1 VIHSYEIAITY
12 GAISIFLLQFRN
24 SNFKA
29 KDIEFDNIAIF
40 LEIKI

>member
-1 VIHSYEIAITY
+1 VIYSYEIAITY
-12 GAISIFLLQFRN
+12 GAISIFLLRFRN

-40 LEIKI
+40 LEIKF